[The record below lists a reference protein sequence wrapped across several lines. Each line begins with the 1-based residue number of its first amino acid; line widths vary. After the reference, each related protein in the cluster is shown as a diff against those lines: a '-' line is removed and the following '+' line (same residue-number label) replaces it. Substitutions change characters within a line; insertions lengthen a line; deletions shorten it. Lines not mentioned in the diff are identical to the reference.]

1 MSSSAG
7 RKRPAASS
15 QGRSVRAR
23 TTSDDPD
30 YLGEEAPQ
38 DRQAGLIAPGAGRAS
53 WRAGQ

>member
-15 QGRSVRAR
+15 QGRAVRAR

-38 DRQAGLIAPGAGRAS
+38 DR
-53 WRAGQ
+53 